1 LNGQRGPTSL
11 FEQEETVAVLVSYR
25 LRTTGKVVG
34 CPVALPA
41 DADPHLIPMSAV
53 IKCLA
58 DYSGVPPEEIELL
71 DVWDEK

>member
-1 LNGQRGPTSL
+1 M
-11 FEQEETVAVLVSYR
+11 LVSYR

-34 CPVALPA
+34 YPVALPA

-58 DYSGVPPEEIELL
+58 DYSGVAPEEIELL

>member
-1 LNGQRGPTSL
+1 
-11 FEQEETVAVLVSYR
+11 VLVSYR
-25 LRTTGKVVG
+25 LRSTGRVLG

-58 DYSGVPPEEIELL
+58 DYSGVLPEEIELL
-71 DVWDEK
+71 DVWDEKWRQGGSR

>member
-1 LNGQRGPTSL
+1 VT
-11 FEQEETVAVLVSYR
+11 
-25 LRTTGKVVG
+25 G

-41 DADPHLIPMSAV
+41 DADRHLIPMSAV

>member
-1 LNGQRGPTSL
+1 M
-11 FEQEETVAVLVSYR
+11 LVSYR
-25 LRTTGKVVG
+25 LRSTGRVTG

-41 DADPHLIPMSAV
+41 DADRHLIPMSAV

>member
-1 LNGQRGPTSL
+1 
-11 FEQEETVAVLVSYR
+11 VLVSYR

-41 DADPHLIPMSAV
+41 DADRYLFPISAV

-58 DYSGVPPEEIELL
+58 EYSGVAPEEIELL
-71 DVWDEK
+71 DVWDER